1 MSTIDKFV
9 EDAYEDF
16 KETIDHSI
24 EKFVDWN
31 TQANDILQT
40 DDGLDEID
48 GFIGKLFAKYLKERK

>member
-16 KETIDHSI
+16 KDHLDDSI
-24 EKFVDWN
+24 EKFIDWN